1 MPGVSRLPR
10 STPKAQGLSAP
21 ALDAF
26 VAALDASTP
35 EIQTVMLLRHGHV
48 VLEEAWSPYRLTD
61 PHLLFSVSKSFTS
74 TGVGL
79 AIDAGLLSL
88 DDQVISFFEPDE
100 LPETISDNLAAMKVR
115 HLLTMTTGHSQDT
128 VEALSRDRR
137 MIKVFLGLDVDHE
150 PGTVFVYDTGAT
162 YMLSAI
168 LQRLTGERL
177 LDYLRPRLFEPLGA
191 TEASWQVSTEG
202 ITVGGW
208 GLSINT
214 ESLACFG
221 QLVLQRGVWEG
232 KQLVPAEWYE
242 AATSKQVPNDNQ
254 DNPDWKQGY
263 GFQFWR
269 GRHDTYRGDGAFG
282 QFCLVF
288 PAYDAV
294 LIVTSATEDMQA
306 VLNTVWDHLLPVL
319 EGKEV
324 TPVARPER
332 LELAP
337 PIGAAPAG
345 GNGQTYRFADDNAT
359 GLTAVRLDPDG
370 TGTFTFAGLEL
381 GATDPVDIV
390 CAPGDWRELNSVGV
404 LKEADPQVRQRVV
417 SSAHA
422 DGDKFVAT
430 IRFLETPFVLTLACH
445 PPTDHLTIDVTQ
457 NVSFGPTSFTVT
469 SEA

>member
-1 MPGVSRLPR
+1 
-10 STPKAQGLSAP
+10 LSAA

-26 VAALDASTP
+26 VAALDASKP

-48 VLEEAWSPYRLTD
+48 VLEEAWSPYQLTD

-88 DDQVISFFEPDE
+88 DDQVISFFDPDE
-100 LPETISDNLAAMKVR
+100 LPETISDNLAAMKIR
-115 HLLTMTTGHSQDT
+115 HLLTMTTGHDKDT

-137 MIKVFLGLDVDHE
+137 MIKVFLGLDVEHE
-150 PGTVFVYDTGAT
+150 PGTVFAYNSGAT

-168 LQRLTGERL
+168 VQRLTGERL

-202 ITVGGW
+202 VTVGGW

-242 AATSKQVPNDNQ
+242 AATSKQVPNDNEE
-254 DNPDWKQGY
+254 NPDWKQGY

-269 GRHDTYRGDGAFG
+269 GRHNTYRGDGAFG
-282 QFCLVF
+282 QFCLIF
-288 PAYDAV
+288 PAYDAA
-294 LIVTSATEDMQA
+294 LIITSATTDMQA
-306 VLNTVWDHLLPVL
+306 ILNTVWDHLLPAL

-324 TPVARPER
+324 APVARPDR

-337 PIGAAPAG
+337 PTGPAAAG
-345 GNGQTYRFADDNAT
+345 VAAAGLGNGRTYRFSDDNAT

-370 TGTFTFAGLEL
+370 TGTFTFAGLEP

-404 LKEADPQVRQRVV
+404 LKEADPQVGQRVV
-417 SSAHA
+417 SSAYL
-422 DGDKFVAT
+422 DGDTFVAT

-445 PPTDHLTIDVTQ
+445 PPTDQLTIDVTQ
-457 NVSFGPTSFTVT
+457 NVSFGPTAFTIT
-469 SEA
+469 SET